1 MAPRWMV
8 DSWKWFARARK
19 LQQAEAPRTAGYQ
32 SFVSTVWGR
41 QPRDLPPF
49 TLRTAQQMLFDPAV
63 CLGLQMRAAPV
74 CNVEIAYKEGQDWV
88 PGVRAESDDV
98 AEFVKAQVH
107 RIWMHIT
114 ALLPAQTFGWSAGEV
129 TYRLVDGRLEIDELL
144 PAHTIDTKA
153 LVQNGRVVGTRVLN
167 VKGKE
172 RGYVDLF
179 FPKSWFHVFDRQPG
193 QIYGLPVLLGA
204 YSPWYDKWMQG
215 GALDVRRM
223 FMHKDAYGGTDIT
236 YPEGTT
242 YIPDRG
248 EVPNRDIARELVEQI
263 VAGGVTARP
272 AAYDESGHELWQLSR
287 ATVPTNPEH
296 ILRYPRDLD
305 VEIWRGLGIADDV
318 LSSEST
324 GAWAGKR
331 IPLAAFLNGLD
342 IWVSAMLQDLTKQI
356 LQPLVLANFGDVRFE
371 VQHKPLAEQ
380 GMEQQGETQGGS
392 PGAAEQTP
400 RIDTSRQNRE
410 QSGETSPVLSG
421 VQINAATG
429 VLADLREGTVPPS
442 VATELL
448 TSVGISPRAAQRMVE
463 ETTTTRMS
471 LDPVEAVGRGVLSA
485 AELVKAARQVLRMGG
500 ARAPKGGIT
509 IGGKHFVGGQFIPEE
524 VLADATEEE
533 LADVEAGDGNAGRSV
548 GLVSP
553 NKEDRT
559 LTLEEAARAIH
570 SPRHKRMRKQFAAI
584 DGALGMTGTYIDII
598 GDWVDGAENSLVIE
612 YSQYRD
618 FSELRYAMAWKGL
631 VAEQK
636 TVIAFEEVEDGPH
649 SVFRAEIAATIPDAR
664 KALDEAGIP
673 FRSLIDSGPG
683 HILVVVYDDG
693 ESIPNAPEKIDS
705 FGSRFGVNVEQI
717 RGRGAEIG
725 AYSGREQ
732 ARQEY
737 ERIIREY
744 ERQFPDRP
752 RFVPRSRL
760 SRLGAFRTGHDI
772 RKGNRPATLIG
783 IGRRK
788 GGGHA

>member
-41 QPRDLPPF
+41 QLRDLPPF

-485 AELVKAARQVLRMGG
+485 AELVKAARQVLYRRM
-500 ARAPKGGIT
+500 AWVPYK
-509 IGGKHFVGGQFIPEE
+509 GKHGGTGWRNTTTGEIRYQDEKP
-524 VLADATEEE
+524 
-533 LADVEAGDGNAGRSV
+533 VEIA
-548 GLVSP
+548 SP
-553 NKEDRT
+553 N
-559 LTLEEAARAIH
+559 
-570 SPRHKRMRKQFAAI
+570 S
-584 DGALGMTGTYIDII
+584 
-598 GDWVDGAENSLVIE
+598 DWVHTATHGD
-612 YSQYRD
+612 
-618 FSELRYAMAWKGL
+618 
-631 VAEQK
+631 VA
-636 TVIAFEEVEDGPH
+636 
-649 SVFRAEIAATIPDAR
+649 
-664 KALDEAGIP
+664 
-673 FRSLIDSGPG
+673 SLIDDALSSDGNTGTMTAVIGEVSDDFTKLASESAGIDLSGYAHYIDGGHVRHIFNRHGDETRPG
-683 HILVVVYDDG
+683 QESVTREDVESLGEILRSPD
-693 ESIPNAPEKIDS
+693 SIEL
-705 FGSRFGVNVEQI
+705 VEPTKKGGPRLI
-717 RGRGAEIG
+717 RIKKRTNGTTIVIEEIRTG
-725 AYSGREQ
+725 KR
-732 ARQEY
+732 
-737 ERIIREY
+737 
-744 ERQFPDRP
+744 
-752 RFVPRSRL
+752 RL
-760 SRLGAFRTGHDI
+760 SVSSMYKTKEAQ
-772 RKGNRPATLIG
+772 
-783 IGRRK
+783 
-788 GGGHA
+788 

>member
-19 LQQAEAPRTAGYQ
+19 LHQAEAPRTAGYQ

-74 CNVEIAYKEGQDWV
+74 CNVEIAYKEGDDWV
-88 PGVRAESDDV
+88 PGVRAESEEV
-98 AEFVKAQVH
+98 ADFVAAQVH

-179 FPKSWFHVFDRQPG
+179 FPKAWFHVFDRQPG

-272 AAYDESGHELWQLSR
+272 AAFDESGHELWQLSR

-392 PGAAEQTP
+392 PGAPA
-400 RIDTSRQNRE
+400 
-410 QSGETSPVLSG
+410 SPA
-421 VQINAATG
+421 Q
-429 VLADLREGTVPPS
+429 
-442 VATELL
+442 VA
-448 TSVGISPRAAQRMVE
+448 SA
-463 ETTTTRMS
+463 RMS

-500 ARAPKGGIT
+500 ARAPK
-509 IGGKHFVGGQFIPEE
+509 F
-524 VLADATEEE
+524 A
-533 LADVEAGDGNAGRSV
+533 
-548 GLVSP
+548 SP
-553 NKEDRT
+553 NKSDDEMT
-559 LTLEEAARAIH
+559 VQEAFAALK
-570 SPRHKRMRKQFAAI
+570 SERHKRMKRAFQQV
-584 DGALGMTGTYIDII
+584 DDALGLGYRQIDIV
-598 GDWVDGAENSLVIE
+598 GDWGGAENSVLIE
-612 YSQYRD
+612 YDQYQD
-618 FSELRYAMAWKGL
+618 YDELRYAMAWKGL
-631 VAEQK
+631 LAEQK
-636 TVIAFEEVEDGPH
+636 AVIVFEEDPDGEQVLYQFAMAGTL
-649 SVFRAEIAATIPDAR
+649 SSIR
-664 KALDEAGIP
+664 DELSGAGISE
-673 FRSLIDSGPG
+673 RSLAEGSSDRFEIF
-683 HILVVVYDDG
+683 VYDDG
-693 ESIPNAPEKIDS
+693 SSRKDSTDQSGSLELRIKRLAEKH
-705 FGSRFGVNVEQI
+705 NVVI
-717 RGRGAEIG
+717 SKTRGRGEELG
-725 AYSGREQ
+725 VRWDRT
-732 ARQEY
+732 RQEAADIFR
-737 ERIIREY
+737 RIIHEY
-744 ERQFPDRP
+744 ETAWPNRRRYRDRP
-752 RFVPRSRL
+752 PQKMS
-760 SRLGAFRTGHDI
+760 AQPQGHNGSA
-772 RKGNRPATLIG
+772 KRPALVMG